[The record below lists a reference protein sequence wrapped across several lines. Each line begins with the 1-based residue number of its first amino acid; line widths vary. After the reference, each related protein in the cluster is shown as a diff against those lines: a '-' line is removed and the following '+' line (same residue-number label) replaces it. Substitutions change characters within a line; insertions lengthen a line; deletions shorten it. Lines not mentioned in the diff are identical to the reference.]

1 MTAKISKLIPIA
13 LALAAIAPA
22 AATATIHNPQSDAA
36 MRKAIRDFALDGV
49 RGKTVKATQIHVD
62 CVQAAQVS
70 STRPCSGTFSLTLA
84 GKTARYKLTN
94 KASTF
99 RNSPGSMMYHLR
111 ATATTKAAGLPSKIK
126 FDGFLQ

>member
-1 MTAKISKLIPIA
+1 MTAKISKLVPIA

-22 AATATIHNPQSDAA
+22 AATATIHNPQSDGA
-36 MRKAIRDFALDGV
+36 MRKGIRDFARNAV
-49 RGKTVKATQIHVD
+49 KGKTVKATRISVH
-62 CVQAAQVS
+62 CVQAAKVG
-70 STRPCSGTFSLTLA
+70 STRPCRGSFSLTLA

-99 RNSPGSMMYHLR
+99 RNSPGSIMYHLR

-126 FDGFLQ
+126 FDGLLQ

>member
-1 MTAKISKLIPIA
+1 MTTKTSMLIGLA

-36 MRKAIRDFALDGV
+36 MRKGIRDFARYAV
-49 RGKTVKATQIHVD
+49 KGKTVKATQLDID
-62 CVQAAQVS
+62 CVQAAKVS

-84 GKTARYKLTN
+84 GKTAHYKLTN
-94 KASTF
+94 KANTF
-99 RNSPGSMMYHLR
+99 RNSPGSIVYHLR